1 MQTLYYSEN
10 DPLIVKCSQWLKWR
24 RTDLIYR
31 RTVESVAVFCFA
43 QNPQHLQRSS
53 FVLLSL
59 NNDRIHNSKKYSSS
73 LPCHGLWDV
82 QTSIWAFWRVQERET
97 WYADNIRAESRHY
110 KILQIQASLSF
121 EVLPKKV
128 LLYTLKYLRTWHFT
142 FGNYAKITWQS
153 RWGNLISF
161 VVLGWYHLTV
171 TTSSKI
177 RNICFNVLWKH
188 HNSRYSSI
196 NL

>member
-43 QNPQHLQRSS
+43 QNPQHLQRGS
-53 FVLLSL
+53 FVHLSL

-121 EVLPKKV
+121 EVLPKLQKNTTV
-128 LLYTLKYLRTWHFT
+128 YIEILENMTFHIWKLCQDYVTLWMKKSDFICCRRLVSSHCDHIVQNTQYLF
-142 FGNYAKITWQS
+142 
-153 RWGNLISF
+153 
-161 VVLGWYHLTV
+161 
-171 TTSSKI
+171 
-177 RNICFNVLWKH
+177 
-188 HNSRYSSI
+188 
-196 NL
+196 

>member
-24 RTDLIYR
+24 RTDIQTDSRKCCSILLCA
-31 RTVESVAVFCFA
+31 ESTTS
-43 QNPQHLQRSS
+43 PRGS
-53 FVLLSL
+53 FVHLSL

-121 EVLPKKV
+121 EVLPKLQKSTTV
-128 LLYTLKYLRTWHFT
+128 YLEILESMT
-142 FGNYAKITWQS
+142 FHIWKLCQDY
-153 RWGNLISF
+153 
-161 VVLGWYHLTV
+161 V
-171 TTSSKI
+171 T
-177 RNICFNVLWKH
+177 N
-188 HNSRYSSI
+188 
-196 NL
+196 